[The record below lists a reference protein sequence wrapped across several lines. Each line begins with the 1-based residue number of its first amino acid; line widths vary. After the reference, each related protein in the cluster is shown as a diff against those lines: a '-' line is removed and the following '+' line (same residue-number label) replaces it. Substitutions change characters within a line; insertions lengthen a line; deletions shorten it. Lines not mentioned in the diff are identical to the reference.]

1 MSESIANKALG
12 GDSGP
17 GLDPAPTLDDATVS
31 QLLRRG
37 TRAASASSGGSSEE
51 STEKLQ
57 TVLQLVQGG
66 KYSGLADPVG
76 AELLGRELARLLAP
90 VRPDVLLVWQDVEDV
105 VLGYVVARVLNV
117 SMIRA
122 YDAEGIVGCS
132 GEIRRGARAVAVT
145 DAVREPTVV
154 RALRSVVERSGG
166 ELVAVGTLVASPL
179 APADVQL
186 VVLAGDGDAHQ
197 DGVPSVGEGG
207 GAR

>member
-1 MSESIANKALG
+1 MSETTANQPLG
-12 GDSGP
+12 GDHGP
-17 GLDPAPTLDDATVS
+17 GVDPTPTLDEATVS
-31 QLLRRG
+31 ELLRRG
-37 TRAASASSGGSSEE
+37 TRATSASSGGSSQEGAD
-51 STEKLQ
+51 KGQ
-57 TVLQLVQGG
+57 MARQLVREG
-66 KYSGLADPVG
+66 KYSGLADPAG
-76 AELLGRELARLLAP
+76 AELLGRELARRLAP

-105 VLGYVVARVLNV
+105 VLGYVVARALDV

-122 YDAEGIVGCS
+122 YDAEGIVACS
-132 GEIRRGARAVAVT
+132 GEIRQEARAIAVT
-145 DAVREPTVV
+145 DAVRDPTVM

-197 DGVPSVGEGG
+197 DVVPSMAEGG